1 MELRAWRQRLMKP
14 GKLIWRRRA
23 TAFLTGAASA
33 ALLVSGATTPAA
45 ASTMQRLAVAVV
57 GPGSVASTPAGI
69 SCPGHCTAT
78 FPAGTSVVLTAT
90 PENGSKF
97 VRWGGSCAGAVTC
110 HVKLTSSLV
119 SVAAQFAAGPTSRPQ
134 TPSKTIAAPGSY
146 SAAESGGHF
155 YGFSFFVAPGG
166 ATLLNVAVTDII
178 ACTPAGSF
186 PDVDQLVIPQVTV
199 QPNGSFS
206 GTGTQEGI
214 FDNAKAKFTYSFAG
228 RFKPATAAGPPTAA
242 GTLRDNVVFPAN
254 GTTETCTTNVQPW
267 TATHDPQA
275 APSETTAAP
284 GSYSA
289 AESGGHFYGFS
300 FFVAPGGATLLN
312 VAVTDIIA
320 CTPAGS
326 FPDVDQLVIPQVAV
340 QPNGSF
346 SGTGTQEGVFDNA
359 RAKFTY
365 SFAGHFEGATPS
377 GPLTVAG
384 TLRDNVVFPANGTTE
399 TCTTN
404 NQPWTATHD
413 PQAAPSKIAA
423 VPGSY
428 SAAESG
434 GHFYGF
440 SFNAL
445 PGGRSLSN
453 ISVTDI
459 VACSPAGSFP
469 DTSQLVI
476 PEVGVQPNGSFS
488 ATTTQ
493 QGVFDNAKAKFTLS
507 FAGHFEGATPSGPL
521 TVAGTLR
528 EDIVFPANGTT
539 ETCTTN
545 NQPWVAIRS
554 S

>member
-23 TAFLTGAASA
+23 TMFLTGAASA
-33 ALLVSGATTPAA
+33 ALLISGATTPAA
-45 ASTMQRLAVAVV
+45 AATMQRLAVAVV

-78 FPAGTSVVLTAT
+78 FPAGTSLLLTAT
-90 PENGSKF
+90 PETGSKF

-119 SVAAQFAAGPTSRPQ
+119 SVAAQFAAGPSSRPK
-134 TPSKTIAAPGSY
+134 TPSKTIAAPGSYSAAESGGHFYGFSFFVAPGGATLLNVAVTDIIACTPAGSFPDVDQLVLPQVTVQPNGSFSGTGTQEGVFDNAKAKFTYSFAGRFKPATAAGPPTAAGTLRDNVLFPANGTTETCTTNVQPWTATHDPQPAPSETAAAPGSY

-199 QPNGSFS
+199 QPDGSFS
-206 GTGTQEGI
+206 GT
-214 FDNAKAKFTYSFAG
+214 A
-228 RFKPATAAGPPTAA
+228 
-242 GTLRDNVVFPAN
+242 
-254 GTTETCTTNVQPW
+254 
-267 TATHDPQA
+267 
-275 APSETTAAP
+275 
-284 GSYSA
+284 
-289 AESGGHFYGFS
+289 
-300 FFVAPGGATLLN
+300 
-312 VAVTDIIA
+312 
-320 CTPAGS
+320 
-326 FPDVDQLVIPQVAV
+326 
-340 QPNGSF
+340 
-346 SGTGTQEGVFDNA
+346 TQEGVFDNA
-359 RAKFTY
+359 KAKFTY

-384 TLRDNVVFPANGTTE
+384 TLRDTVVFPANGTTE

-413 PQAAPSKIAA
+413 PQAAPAKIAA
-423 VPGSY
+423 APGSY

-476 PEVGVQPNGSFS
+476 PEIGVQPNGSFS
-488 ATTTQ
+488 ATTSQ

-507 FAGHFEGATPSGPL
+507 FAGHFEGATPSGPV

-545 NQPWVAIRS
+545 NQPWVAVRGS
-554 S
+554 

>member
-23 TAFLTGAASA
+23 TMFLTGAASA
-33 ALLVSGATTPAA
+33 ALLISGATTPAA
-45 ASTMQRLAVAVV
+45 AATMQRLAVAVV

-78 FPAGTSVVLTAT
+78 FPAGTSLLLTAT
-90 PENGSKF
+90 PETGSKF

-119 SVAAQFAAGPTSRPQ
+119 SVAAQFAAGPSSRPK
-134 TPSKTIAAPGSY
+134 TPSKTIAAPGSYSAAESGGHFYGFSFFVAPGGATLLNVAVTDIIACTPAGSFPDVDQLVLPQVTVQPNGSFSGTGTQEGVFDNAKAKFTYSFAGRFKPATAAGPPTAAGTLRDNVLFPANGTTETCTTNVQPWTATHDPQPAPSETAAAPGSY

-199 QPNGSFS
+199 QP
-206 GTGTQEGI
+206 
-214 FDNAKAKFTYSFAG
+214 D
-228 RFKPATAAGPPTAA
+228 
-242 GTLRDNVVFPAN
+242 
-254 GTTETCTTNVQPW
+254 
-267 TATHDPQA
+267 
-275 APSETTAAP
+275 
-284 GSYSA
+284 
-289 AESGGHFYGFS
+289 
-300 FFVAPGGATLLN
+300 
-312 VAVTDIIA
+312 
-320 CTPAGS
+320 
-326 FPDVDQLVIPQVAV
+326 
-340 QPNGSF
+340 GSF

-359 RAKFTY
+359 KAKFTY

-384 TLRDNVVFPANGTTE
+384 TLRDTVVFPANGTTE

-413 PQAAPSKIAA
+413 PQAAPAKIAA
-423 VPGSY
+423 APGSY

-476 PEVGVQPNGSFS
+476 PEIGVQPNGSFS
-488 ATTTQ
+488 ATTSQ

-507 FAGHFEGATPSGPL
+507 FAGHFEGATPSGPV

-545 NQPWVAIRS
+545 NQPWVAVRGS
-554 S
+554 

>member
-1 MELRAWRQRLMKP
+1 VLGHATDRWKYLEQAMASYTYRDVAGPLSIWSEWRLSPGVSATSARPRWAWGGDETISPPERTEIAPWGGRESAPSEHPLPYSRSAPGRKAQKSSLAASPVDRQHGQRAGPSSGDGTRVRLFNELPALCSIERGHNEGGSWMELRAWRQRLMKP

-23 TAFLTGAASA
+23 TMFLTGAASA
-33 ALLVSGATTPAA
+33 ALLISGATTPAA
-45 ASTMQRLAVAVV
+45 AATTQRLAVAVV

-78 FPAGTSVVLTAT
+78 FPAGTSVLLTAT

-97 VRWGGSCAGAVTC
+97 VRWGGSCAGAAMC

-119 SVAAQFAAGPTSRPQ
+119 SAAAQFAAGPGSRPQ

-146 SAAESGGHF
+146 SAPESGGHF

-186 PDVDQLVIPQVTV
+186 PDVDQLVIPQVT
-199 QPNGSFS
+199 
-206 GTGTQEGI
+206 
-214 FDNAKAKFTYSFAG
+214 
-228 RFKPATAAGPPTAA
+228 
-242 GTLRDNVVFPAN
+242 
-254 GTTETCTTNVQPW
+254 
-267 TATHDPQA
+267 
-275 APSETTAAP
+275 
-284 GSYSA
+284 
-289 AESGGHFYGFS
+289 
-300 FFVAPGGATLLN
+300 
-312 VAVTDIIA
+312 
-320 CTPAGS
+320 
-326 FPDVDQLVIPQVAV
+326 V

-404 NQPWTATHD
+404 VQPWTATHD

-476 PEVGVQPNGSFS
+476 PEIGVQPNGSFS
-488 ATTTQ
+488 ATTSQ

-528 EDIVFPANGTT
+528 EDIAFPANGTT

>member
-23 TAFLTGAASA
+23 TMFLTGAASA
-33 ALLVSGATTPAA
+33 ALLISGATTPAA
-45 ASTMQRLAVAVV
+45 AATMQRLAVAVV

-78 FPAGTSVVLTAT
+78 FPAGTSLLLTAT
-90 PENGSKF
+90 PETGSKF

-119 SVAAQFAAGPTSRPQ
+119 SVAAQFAAGPSSRPK
-134 TPSKTIAAPGSY
+134 TPSKTIAAPGSYSAAESGGHFYGFSFFVAPGGATLLNVAVTDIIACTPAGSFPDVDQLVLPQVTVQPNGSFSGTGTQEGVFDNAKAKFTYSFAGRFKPATAAGPPTAAGTLRDNVLFPANGTTETCTTNVQPWTATHDPQPAPSETAAAPGSY

-206 GTGTQEGI
+206 GTGTQEGV
-214 FDNAKAKFTYSFAG
+214 FDNAK
-228 RFKPATAAGPPTAA
+228 
-242 GTLRDNVVFPAN
+242 
-254 GTTETCTTNVQPW
+254 
-267 TATHDPQA
+267 
-275 APSETTAAP
+275 
-284 GSYSA
+284 
-289 AESGGHFYGFS
+289 
-300 FFVAPGGATLLN
+300 
-312 VAVTDIIA
+312 
-320 CTPAGS
+320 
-326 FPDVDQLVIPQVAV
+326 
-340 QPNGSF
+340 
-346 SGTGTQEGVFDNA
+346 
-359 RAKFTY
+359 AKFTY

-384 TLRDNVVFPANGTTE
+384 TLRDTVVFPANGTTE

-413 PQAAPSKIAA
+413 PQAAPAKIAA
-423 VPGSY
+423 APGSY

-476 PEVGVQPNGSFS
+476 PEIGVQPNGSFS
-488 ATTTQ
+488 ATTSQ

-507 FAGHFEGATPSGPL
+507 FAGHFEGATPSGPV

-545 NQPWVAIRS
+545 NQPWVAVRS